1 MRQLQDKAKE
11 AALGFQASVD
21 QHRKKGRVP
30 TPIEAQGGAFAKAA
44 RPGMMRST
52 KKEGPPKRALK
63 DRSVDRDQAVL
74 V

>member
-21 QHRKKGRVP
+21 QHGKKGRASLC
-30 TPIEAQGGAFAKAA
+30 EGGLPRHDAEH
-44 RPGMMRST
+44 

-63 DRSVDRDQAVL
+63 NGSVNRDQAV
-74 V
+74 VV